1 MSDILQ
7 CDNIMKNDTSS
18 DIFYILPFFLHTKE
32 NSLISIG
39 FVFIYIFGLLWNGA
53 ILMVFTMNVHLQIPM
68 YLFLCNLS
76 LVDMCYT
83 TVTVPKL
90 LDILLSGDNMVSFLQ
105 CLSQMYFFA
114 LMISAEVAMLTIM
127 AYDRYIAICI
137 PLHYHHIM
145 SRRKC
150 FWILMLAW
158 ESAAL
163 NSVFLTSFASTTTWC
178 HPKNIQHFY
187 CDVKALAKISCPD
200 LRFHAVIY
208 IDTLLLGFLPFTIS
222 LMSYTKI
229 LRVILSIASI
239 EGRKKAF
246 STCSSHLT
254 VLLFFYGTGVCVYI
268 RPPTQNKE
276 ELEQVFS
283 ILYTIV
289 TPTLNPLIY
298 SLRNKEVKEALLKL
312 VRLMLK

>member
-1 MSDILQ
+1 M
-7 CDNIMKNDTSS
+7 NHTSRE
-18 DIFYILPFFLHTKE
+18 DFYLLPFFLHSKE

-39 FVFIYIFGLLWNGA
+39 FSLIYLFSLMWNGA
-53 ILMVFTMNVHLQIPM
+53 IVAVFTMNAHLHTPM

-83 TVTVPKL
+83 SVTVPKL
-90 LDILLSGDNMVSFLQ
+90 LDILLSGNNMVPFHQ
-105 CLSQMYFFA
+105 CLSQLYFFA
-114 LMISAEVAMLTIM
+114 FMISAEVAMLTIM
-127 AYDRYIAICI
+127 AYDRYIAICS

-145 SRRKC
+145 RRVRC
-150 FWILMLAW
+150 IWILVLAW
-158 ESAAL
+158 VSAAM
-163 NSVFLTSFASTTTWC
+163 NSGFLTSFASTTTWC

-200 LRFHAVIY
+200 LGFYAAIY

-222 LMSYTKI
+222 LMSYIRI
-229 LRVILSIASI
+229 LRVILSIASS

-268 RPPTQNKE
+268 RPPTQYE
-276 ELEQVFS
+276 EEPEQIFS

-289 TPTLNPLIY
+289 TPALNPLIY
-298 SLRNKEVKEALLKL
+298 SLRNKEVKEALIKL
-312 VRLMLK
+312 VRWTSK

>member
-1 MSDILQ
+1 MVL
-7 CDNIMKNDTSS
+7 KNQTSS
-18 DIFYILPFFLHTKE
+18 DNFFILPFFLHSEE
-32 NSLISIG
+32 NSLISAG
-39 FVFIYIFGLLWNGA
+39 FVLIYVFGLMWNGA
-53 ILMVFTMNVHLQIPM
+53 IVMVFTIYSHLHIPM

-90 LDILLSGDNMVSFLQ
+90 LDILLFGNNMVSFLQ
-105 CLSQMYFFA
+105 CLSQMFFFA
-114 LMISAEVAMLTIM
+114 LMISAEVTMLTIM

-150 FWILMLAW
+150 IWILVLAW
-158 ESAAL
+158 GSAAL
-163 NSVFLTSFASTTTWC
+163 NSIFLTSFAINTTWC
-178 HPKNIQHFY
+178 HSKNIQHFY
-187 CDVKALAKISCPD
+187 CDVKALAKISCPG
-200 LRFHAVIY
+200 LIFHAVIY
-208 IDTLLLGFLPFTIS
+208 VDTLLLGFLPFTIS
-222 LMSYTKI
+222 LMSYIKI
-229 LRVILSIASI
+229 LSVILSIAST

-268 RPPTQNKE
+268 RPPTQYTE
-276 ELEQVFS
+276 EPEQVFS
-283 ILYTIV
+283 VLYTIV
-289 TPTLNPLIY
+289 TPALNPLIY

-312 VRLMLK
+312 LRIKSK